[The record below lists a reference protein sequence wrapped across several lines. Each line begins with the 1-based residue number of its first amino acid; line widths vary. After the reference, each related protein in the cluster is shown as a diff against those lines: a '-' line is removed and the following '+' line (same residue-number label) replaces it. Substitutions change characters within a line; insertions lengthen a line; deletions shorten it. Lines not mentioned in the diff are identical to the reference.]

1 MLGLFFAK
9 LSKSYGHFTG
19 LGVEIALSHRHVEKN
34 VDFFG

>member
-1 MLGLFFAK
+1 MLDIFFAQFIK
-9 LSKSYGHFTG
+9 RYGHFSR